1 MKERKT
7 DRPCKEGKKKKE
19 IDMRIRRGMEGG
31 RRRGEERVGGEG
43 EKGREERARERKR
56 RRQRIGGSGRWERG
70 ERKRGRGRRGGKGES
85 TEKRGV
91 NEGNREWRKK

>member
-43 EKGREERARERKR
+43 EKGRGE
-56 RRQRIGGSGRWERG
+56 GSGSGDREDGRG
-70 ERKRGRGRRGGKGES
+70 EKEREEGEEGEEKGKVRKRGG
-85 TEKRGV
+85 
-91 NEGNREWRKK
+91 